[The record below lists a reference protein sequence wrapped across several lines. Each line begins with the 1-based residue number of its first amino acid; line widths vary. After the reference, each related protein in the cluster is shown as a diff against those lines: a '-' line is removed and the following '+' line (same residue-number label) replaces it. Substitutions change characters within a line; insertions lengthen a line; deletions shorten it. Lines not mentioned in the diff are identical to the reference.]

1 LPPSSGALCD
11 DWERHDP
18 EGRTVL
24 GFNFF
29 LLQAD
34 AIPAEGSRRPER
46 RSERRTEQ
54 ADAIPA
60 EGSRRPERRSER
72 RTERLDPITRAITG
86 AQNGAITG
94 AHLNRDDGGDGGDGE
109 YGRVTKRLIKR
120 FDCNERRS
128 QREMKKKNG
137 TAPEV

>member
-1 LPPSSGALCD
+1 MPPSSGALCD

-34 AIPAEGSRRPER
+34 AIPAEGSRRTER
-46 RSERRTEQ
+46 RLECRTEH
-54 ADAIPA
+54 
-60 EGSRRPERRSER
+60 
-72 RTERLDPITRAITG
+72 LDPITRAITG
-86 AQNGAITG
+86 ADNGAITGAHNGAITGAHKGAITG
-94 AHLNRDDGGDGGDGE
+94 AHLNRDDGGDGE

-120 FDCNERRS
+120 FDCNERWSR
-128 QREMKKKNG
+128 REIEKKNG
-137 TAPEV
+137 TAPESTEL

>member
-1 LPPSSGALCD
+1 MPPSSGALCD

-46 RSERRTEQ
+46 R
-54 ADAIPA
+54 
-60 EGSRRPERRSER
+60 
-72 RTERLDPITRAITG
+72 TERMDPITRAITG
-86 AQNGAITG
+86 AHNGAITG

-120 FDCNERRS
+120 FDCNERWSR
-128 QREMKKKNG
+128 RHEIKMKNG

>member
-1 LPPSSGALCD
+1 MPPSSGALCD

-46 RSERRTEQ
+46 RSERRTE
-54 ADAIPA
+54 
-60 EGSRRPERRSER
+60 RM
-72 RTERLDPITRAITG
+72 DPITRAITG
-86 AQNGAITG
+86 A
-94 AHLNRDDGGDGGDGE
+94 HLNRDDGGDGGDGGDGE

-120 FDCNERRS
+120 FDCNERWSR
-128 QREMKKKNG
+128 REMKKKN
-137 TAPEV
+137 APEV

>member
-1 LPPSSGALCD
+1 MPPSSGALCD

-46 RSERRTEQ
+46 Q
-54 ADAIPA
+54 
-60 EGSRRPERRSER
+60 SER

-86 AQNGAITG
+86 AHNGAITG

-120 FDCNERRS
+120 FDCNERWSR
-128 QREMKKKNG
+128 REMKKKNG

>member
-1 LPPSSGALCD
+1 MSPSSGALCD

-18 EGRTVL
+18 GGRTVL

-34 AIPAEGSRRPER
+34 AIPAEGSRRTER
-46 RSERRTEQ
+46 RDPITRAFT
-54 ADAIPA
+54 DAQL
-60 EGSRRPERRSER
+60 ER
-72 RTERLDPITRAITG
+72 RTERRDPITRAFTD
-86 AQNGAITG
+86 AFTD
-94 AHLNRDDGGDGGDGE
+94 AHLDRGDGGDGGDGE

-120 FDCNERRS
+120 FDCNERWSR
-128 QREMKKKNG
+128 RETKKKNG